1 MLYDHLNVGDR
12 VTWEA
17 INRDYTGTVEKV
29 DDRGVLVAIDGG
41 GHMILSTARSMKA
54 AEEDRKRRQE
64 ELQKRRDNPN
74 FISPAKG
81 RGAVQ
86 VRE

>member
-1 MLYDHLNVGDR
+1 
-12 VTWEA
+12 
-17 INRDYTGTVEKV
+17 
-29 DDRGVLVAIDGG
+29 
-41 GHMILSTARSMKA
+41 MILSTARSMKA